1 MTTPKIVYSRPPNFD
16 DILKV
21 FPMADMPH
29 ILFSYGHTIYCP
41 TPGKIPIE
49 VLKHEFV
56 HCQRQG
62 TNEDGI
68 IEWWDKY
75 LKDIDFRYV
84 EEKIAHIAEYV
95 KACELSG
102 CRQERRRHLKNISK
116 RLSSKLYGNMVT
128 LQAAKTTLKNGLIL
142 NDAGY

>member
-41 TPGKIPIE
+41 TPGKIPIP

-62 TNEDGI
+62 TAEDGI

-84 EEKIAHIAEYV
+84 EEKIAHIAEYA
-95 KACELSG
+95 KACQLAQT
-102 CRQERRRHLKNISK
+102 RQQRRVKLKEISK
-116 RLSSKLYGNMVT
+116 KLSHPLYGRMVT
-128 LQAAKTTLKNGLIL
+128 FNHAKIALKNGLIL
-142 NDAGY
+142 TEAGY